1 MRKRILL
8 DTLKKDKN
16 LLLLFGVMTAANL
29 AVFLLY
35 RIMTEAFFY
44 AEAVILV
51 FVILFV
57 LLDYMRN
64 LKKAYGLENA
74 VQSVKNGNCELLPA
88 DTFEEVKYSEMIDFL
103 TNKINEM
110 SLSFSEEKQDL
121 SDWYTIWVHQIKT
134 PIAVL
139 KLKVP
144 ESDKEIRNE
153 LFRIEEYAD
162 MALSYIRL
170 GSEQNDLVIKEYPLD
185 ELIRETLRK
194 YASQFIAKKIKLEY
208 SPTEKTVI
216 TDKKWMLCILEQF
229 ISNAVKYTDS
239 GTVTVEV
246 CGDML
251 TVSDTGIG
259 IGKADLPRIFE
270 KSYTGNNGRADAKS
284 SGLGLYLSKKAANMI
299 GVTLSVDS
307 TLGYGS
313 RFSITFTS
321 LEQPVL
327 PPGTDI

>member
-1 MRKRILL
+1 MRKRILS

-16 LLLLFGVMTAANL
+16 LFLLFGVMTAVNFS
-29 AVFLLY
+29 VFLLY
-35 RIMTEAFFY
+35 RIMTEAFLY
-44 AEAVILV
+44 AEAVIFV
-51 FVILFV
+51 FVILLV
-57 LLDYMRN
+57 LLDYVRN
-64 LKKAYGLENA
+64 MKKADGLENA
-74 VQSVKNGNCELLPA
+74 VRSIESGNCELPPA
-88 DTFEEVKYSEMIDFL
+88 DTFDEVKYREMIDFL
-103 TNKINEM
+103 TKKINKM
-110 SLSFSEEKQDL
+110 NLSFSKEKQDM

-144 ESDKEIRNE
+144 ESNKEIRNE

-162 MALSYIRL
+162 MALAYIRL
-170 GSEQNDLVIKEYPLD
+170 GGEQNDLVIKEYPLD

-208 SPTEKTVI
+208 MPTGKKVV
-216 TDKKWMLCILEQF
+216 TDKKWLLCILEQY
-229 ISNAVKYTDS
+229 ISNAVKYTNG

-246 CGDML
+246 CGETL

-259 IGKADLPRIFE
+259 ISKADLPRIFE

-284 SGLGLYLSKKAANMI
+284 SGLGLYLSKKAAKLI

-307 TLGYGS
+307 TLGCGS
-313 RFSITFTS
+313 RFSVTF
-321 LEQPVL
+321 PKK
-327 PPGTDI
+327 

>member
-1 MRKRILL
+1 MRKRILS

-16 LLLLFGVMTAANL
+16 LFLLFGVMTTVNFS
-29 AVFLLY
+29 VFLLY
-35 RIMTEAFFY
+35 RIMTEAFLY

-51 FVILFV
+51 FALLLV
-57 LLDYMRN
+57 LLDYVRN
-64 LKKAYGLENA
+64 MKKADGIENA
-74 VQSVKNGNCELLPA
+74 VRSIKSGNCELLQA
-88 DTFEEVKYSEMIDFL
+88 ETFDEVKYREMIDFL
-103 TNKINEM
+103 TQKINEM
-110 SLSFSEEKQDL
+110 NLSFLKEKRDM

-144 ESDKEIRNE
+144 ESNKEIRNE
-153 LFRIEEYAD
+153 IFRIEEYAD
-162 MALSYIRL
+162 MALAYIRL
-170 GSEQNDLVIKEYPLD
+170 GGEQNDLVIKEYPLD

-208 SPTEKTVI
+208 TPIEKKVV
-216 TDKKWMLCILEQF
+216 TDKKWLLCIWEQY
-229 ISNAVKYTDS
+229 ISNAVKYTDG

-246 CGDML
+246 CGETL

-259 IGKADLPRIFE
+259 ISKADLPRIFE

-284 SGLGLYLSKKAANMI
+284 SGLGLYLSKKAAKLI

-307 TLGYGS
+307 TLGCGS
-313 RFSITFTS
+313 RFSVTF
-321 LEQPVL
+321 PKK
-327 PPGTDI
+327 

>member
-1 MRKRILL
+1 MRKRILS

-16 LLLLFGVMTAANL
+16 LFLLFGVMTAVNL
-29 AVFLLY
+29 SVFLLY
-35 RIMTEAFFY
+35 RIMTEAFLY

-51 FVILFV
+51 FVILLV
-57 LLDYMRN
+57 LLDYVRN
-64 LKKAYGLENA
+64 MKKADGLENA
-74 VQSVKNGNCELLPA
+74 VRSIESGNCELPPA
-88 DTFEEVKYSEMIDFL
+88 DTFDEVKYRGMIDFL
-103 TNKINEM
+103 IQKINEM
-110 SLSFSEEKQDL
+110 NLSFSKEKQDM

-144 ESDKEIRNE
+144 ESNKEIRNE

-162 MALSYIRL
+162 MALAYIRL
-170 GSEQNDLVIKEYPLD
+170 GGEQNDLVIKEYSLD

-194 YASQFIAKKIKLEY
+194 YASQFIAKKIRLEY
-208 SPTEKTVI
+208 TPTVKKVV
-216 TDKKWMLCILEQF
+216 TDKKWLLCILEQY
-229 ISNAVKYTDS
+229 ISNAVKYTDG

-246 CGDML
+246 CGETL

-284 SGLGLYLSKKAANMI
+284 SGLGLYLSKKAARLI

-307 TLGYGS
+307 TLGCGS
-313 RFSITFTS
+313 RFSVTF
-321 LEQPVL
+321 PKK
-327 PPGTDI
+327 